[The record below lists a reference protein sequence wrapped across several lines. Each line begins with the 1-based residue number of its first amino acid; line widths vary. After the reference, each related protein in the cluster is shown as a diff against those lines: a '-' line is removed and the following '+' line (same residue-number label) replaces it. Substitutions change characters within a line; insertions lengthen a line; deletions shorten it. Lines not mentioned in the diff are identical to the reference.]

1 MAGTVRQAST
11 EISADTVYS
20 VSTSAQNVLPRNSK
34 RRSLSIQNTGT
45 TKVFIR
51 FNKAPVTGG
60 ATDYYSYILAPAAEA
75 VGAEGGILSIDNFV
89 GHVYAKTA
97 SGTTTLATTEFI
109 G

>member
-34 RRSLSIQNTGT
+34 RRSLSLQNTGT
-45 TKVFIR
+45 AKLFIR

-60 ATDYYSYILAPAAEA
+60 ATDYYSFILAPAG
-75 VGAEGGILSIDNFV
+75 GATEPDGGILSIDNFV

-97 SGTTTLATTEFI
+97 SGTTTLAVTEFI